1 MEPNTLIPRR
11 QRQINLQSLFFPV
24 VKEPLQFVSKEARA
38 NIEGDCGIAVVR
50 GDTGH
55 IIQTAS
61 TDYNLVLHEDIINMV
76 EAVFKANKVE
86 FQVHDVFTGGIQGN
100 KMFVNYTLPGYKMKI
115 NGEEYIPFV
124 QFQNSYDKSALFKN
138 LSGLYRLVC
147 SNGLVR
153 FHSRKTLIKARHYG
167 NTIDLSKIAFNLDE
181 WLVEMDIT
189 KFKLEELVKKPITK
203 EVSIEDLTK
212 KIFQKK
218 KDVKAFMESNLV
230 PAYIEELGNN
240 QYALMNAY
248 TDFTT
253 HVLSSRMKNFDRVA
267 KSFAAIENIFLN

>member
-86 FQVHDVFTGGIQGN
+86 FQVHDV
-100 KMFVNYTLPGYKMKI
+100 Y
-115 NGEEYIPFV
+115 
-124 QFQNSYDKSALFKN
+124 
-138 LSGLYRLVC
+138 
-147 SNGLVR
+147 
-153 FHSRKTLIKARHYG
+153 
-167 NTIDLSKIAFNLDE
+167 LD
-181 WLVEMDIT
+181 
-189 KFKLEELVKKPITK
+189 
-203 EVSIEDLTK
+203 
-212 KIFQKK
+212 
-218 KDVKAFMESNLV
+218 
-230 PAYIEELGNN
+230 
-240 QYALMNAY
+240 
-248 TDFTT
+248 
-253 HVLSSRMKNFDRVA
+253 H
-267 KSFAAIENIFLN
+267 